1 MPPPPARR
9 EPSHPADLD
18 ASALAEAR
26 LTLAAG
32 EPVRIAVGRT
42 VVLCSSEQEVREAL
56 AGRIPRSVKRLDAA
70 R

>member
-1 MPPPPARR
+1 MRPRK
-9 EPSHPADLD
+9 EPDHPADLD

-70 R
+70 H